1 MSSYSFGNEY
11 GTDEINVGSY
21 DIRDY
26 LNTNDANNLHQINAI
41 RDREVRILKKIKLYQ
56 PTCEQNRNRD
66 VINYCHPNIYSKD
79 GDYLE
84 RRRLDNIKNIED
96 HYFSGRQIRVND
108 CIPDTQKKIPKKI
121 KEGFQS
127 TNGYDD
133 VSDMEYLQKDMEELE
148 KKNNV
153 LIMFVFFL
161 AIIVIIQYAKI
172 TNDSKPVQLML
183 IPQSNQQPQTSQE
196 SDK

>member
-1 MSSYSFGNEY
+1 
-11 GTDEINVGSY
+11 
-21 DIRDY
+21 
-26 LNTNDANNLHQINAI
+26 
-41 RDREVRILKKIKLYQ
+41 
-56 PTCEQNRNRD
+56 
-66 VINYCHPNIYSKD
+66 
-79 GDYLE
+79 
-84 RRRLDNIKNIED
+84 
-96 HYFSGRQIRVND
+96 
-108 CIPDTQKKIPKKI
+108 
-121 KEGFQS
+121 
-127 TNGYDD
+127 
-133 VSDMEYLQKDMEELE
+133 MEYLQKDMEELE